1 MKALLTILVLF
12 LYVPITQAAW
22 VNSGIGQITYVRT
35 YQVGQDGLRVQVGIS
50 GATHD
55 CGNTPNTFYFDS
67 NKIPIDVVKAV
78 LSLSFG
84 AFAAGKSVYV
94 TYDCSFGGGYGW
106 GVGIS
111 VTK

>member
-1 MKALLTILVLF
+1 VELRQIPFIL
-12 LYVPITQAAW
+12 I
-22 VNSGIGQITYVRT
+22 QI
-35 YQVGQDGLRVQVGIS
+35 
-50 GATHD
+50 
-55 CGNTPNTFYFDS
+55 
-67 NKIPIDVVKAV
+67 KIPIDVVKAV